1 MSTEKSASW
10 YTHFWPWFLIAI
22 PTSSFIV
29 GGVVIYLANTT
40 SDSLVVDDY
49 YKEGKAINANIDKTS
64 RAKYLN
70 ITTDLQINESGSVT
84 LTFHSGIPQS
94 GEALKLSLYHVTLE
108 DKDMEA
114 VLTRDA
120 SGIYR
125 GSFEFSVL
133 GKWQASLL
141 PFTEEWKIQNTVYL
155 PQNRPV
161 VFNP

>member
-1 MSTEKSASW
+1 MSTRNSSPW

-70 ITTDLQINESGSVT
+70 ITTELQINESGSVA
-84 LTFHSGIPQS
+84 LTFHSGIPKS
-94 GEALKLSLYHVTLE
+94 GEALKLFLYHVTLE
-108 DKDMEA
+108 NKDMES

-120 SGIYR
+120 NGIYR
-125 GSFEFSVL
+125 GSFDSSVK

-141 PFTEEWKIQNTVYL
+141 PFNGEWKIQDTVYL
-155 PQNRPV
+155 PQSRPV